1 MALTG
6 GIGYTDRRPEEWWTM
21 QQTDMKN
28 LSEEQIFEEVVK
40 LIGPFNKKNIAIT
53 RETSFSANLDLDS
66 LAVMDLLA
74 AIEDHFDITVPL
86 NLLPDLERVGQVSAA
101 VQKIIRG

>member
-1 MALTG
+1 MTG
-6 GIGYTDRRPEEWWTM
+6 GIGYTDSRREEWWTM
-21 QQTDMKN
+21 QQADMKN
-28 LSEEQIFEEVVK
+28 LSEEQIFGEVVT
-40 LIGPFNKKNIAIT
+40 LIGPFNKKAIAVT
-53 RETSFSANLDLDS
+53 RDTSFSADLDLDS

-101 VQKIIRG
+101 VQKIIRE

>member
-1 MALTG
+1 M
-6 GIGYTDRRPEEWWTM
+6 M
-21 QQTDMKN
+21 QQADMKK

-40 LIGPFNKKNIAIT
+40 LISPFNKKNVAIT
-53 RETSFSANLDLDS
+53 RETSFSADLDLDS

-101 VQKIIRG
+101 VQKIIKG

>member
-1 MALTG
+1 MVLAN
-6 GIGYTDRRPEEWWTM
+6 GIRYTDRRTEEWWTM

-28 LSEEQIFEEVVK
+28 LSEEQIFAEVVK
-40 LIGPFNKKNIAIT
+40 LIGPFNKKTIAVT
-53 RETSFSANLDLDS
+53 RDTSFSADLDLDS

-101 VQKIIRG
+101 VQKIIRE